1 MDFRYEI
8 NSKSDVPIYRQ
19 LSDMIM
25 ADIKSGKLVEGTK
38 LPTVR
43 ELSDELE
50 LAKGTVK
57 RAYDEL
63 HKNGMIEMT
72 QGRGTFVKY
81 SPITGESR
89 KERAMAAIDEMLS
102 TLRSLNISAAE
113 MEIFVGLRLRE
124 FLKAGDKVRACFVE
138 CSPEILSQISDR
150 LRDIDGLEVMPCLL
164 SDVLE
169 YPYKVSEDTDIVIT
183 SATHAATLEK
193 ALPGDKKIIRA
204 ALALRS
210 QCLKSIAQLPEGAKV
225 GIVSKSARFAE
236 LMEDNL
242 GRYSRCEMP
251 EENFFFGSGNMAEY
265 LEGKDALL
273 LPANYKNFCSMKELE
288 TIEHFSARHIL
299 ILCTYQTDQGSLL
312 FIEEKIKEI
321 KDKKKL

>member
-1 MDFRYEI
+1 MDLEYKI
-8 NSKSDVPIYRQ
+8 NCKSDVPIYRQ
-19 LSDMIM
+19 LSDMIS
-25 ADIKSGKLVEGTK
+25 ADIKSGELKEGTK

-43 ELSDELE
+43 ELSDRLD

-72 QGRGTFVKY
+72 QGRGTFVRY
-81 SPITGESR
+81 SPVTGESR

-102 TLRSLNISAAE
+102 TLKELNISAAE

-124 FLKAGDKVRACFVE
+124 YLKAGDKVRACFIE

-150 LRDIDGLEVMPCLL
+150 LRDIDGLEVFPCLL
-164 SDVLE
+164 SDVLR
-169 YPYKVSEDTDIVIT
+169 YPYKISEDTDIIIT
-183 SATHAATLEK
+183 SAAHADALEK
-193 ALPGDKKIIRA
+193 ALPGDKKILKA

-210 QCLKSIAQLPEGAKV
+210 QCVKSIAQLPENAKV
-225 GIVSKSARFAE
+225 GIASKSPRFAE

-242 GRYSRCEMP
+242 GRYSRCAVP
-251 EENFFFGSGNMAEY
+251 GENFFFGGGDIGAY

-273 LPANYKNFCSMKELE
+273 LPANYKNFCSIKEWE
-288 TIEHFSARHIL
+288 TIERFSARHIL
-299 ILCTYQTDQGSLL
+299 VLCTYQTDQGTML
-312 FIEEKIKEI
+312 FIEEKINEI
-321 KDKKKL
+321 KEKKKL